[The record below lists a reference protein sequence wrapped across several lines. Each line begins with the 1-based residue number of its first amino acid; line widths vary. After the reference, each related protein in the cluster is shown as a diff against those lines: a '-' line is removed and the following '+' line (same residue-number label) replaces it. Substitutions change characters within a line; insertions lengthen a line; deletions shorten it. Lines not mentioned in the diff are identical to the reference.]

1 VAANVPVQYQVTNL
15 LMWATNHAEGG
26 QLLERL
32 ANREVV
38 RYLISAD
45 LNELLTTGRNAAAAE
60 LRQRI
65 QAQANELGLGVQIL
79 FVGLQNIHPPVQIA
93 PAYQEV
99 VGAMLQKTGKALD
112 AEAYAAQTLP
122 EARAEAIKRR
132 RTAEIYAIRTAAD
145 AEAQA
150 LQFTNRMVAYEAS
163 PAVFAARGYLQSLV
177 RGAQGARKFVIA
189 ATNTQDVIQLNLE
202 DKLRPGMDDVVVPP
216 PKPK

>member
-1 VAANVPVQYQVTNL
+1 DTLLFSRVAATL
-15 LMWATNHAEGG
+15 GR
-26 QLLERL
+26 LE
-32 ANREVV
+32 
-38 RYLISAD
+38 
-45 LNELLTTGRNAAAAE
+45 
-60 LRQRI
+60 
-65 QAQANELGLGVQIL
+65 
-79 FVGLQNIHPPVQIA
+79 
-93 PAYQEV
+93 
-99 VGAMLQKTGKALD
+99 D

-163 PAVFAARGYLQSLV
+163 PAVFAARGYLQALV
-177 RGAQGARKFVIA
+177 RGARGARKYVIA